1 MTRWEELG
9 MTAEE
14 YVRKSW
20 PEMSTYHRDLDSY
33 GTDQFRIYLRQSSCK
48 WPDDEGYLKMFQ
60 EDDNKKGRQVAWL
73 AAATYTADHEE
84 AIRQKREEIEFMVD
98 GSYPAEAGKV
108 RKRILAVLE
117 GQLEG
122 MLKGW
127 KEN

>member
-14 YVRKSW
+14 YVRSRW
-20 PEMSTYHRDLDSY
+20 EDGVIESDPERNGVCLWITECGMWFD
-33 GTDQFRIYLRQSSCK
+33 GPK
-48 WPDDEGYLKMFQ
+48 E
-60 EDDNKKGRQVAWL
+60 
-73 AAATYTADHEE
+73 AATYTADHEE

-108 RKRILAVLE
+108 RKRILSVLE
-117 GQLEG
+117 GQLAE

-127 KEN
+127 REN